1 MLRADVP
8 DVIKLEA
15 IDAWIEE
22 GLEPVAPWLG
32 LWLLE
37 NDREEA
43 FGCVRLS
50 APEDEAASAELTYLL
65 DPTVWGRG
73 LATRMARTALARA
86 FARGAD
92 TVLAGVDAPNT
103 DSIAVLR
110 RLGMRFL
117 RDVDYPSGPGVEYVL
132 SSADFDPPGAGEAFD
147 VVDER

>member
-1 MLRADVP
+1 MKITSATHAPRVIGWVRSGRP
-8 DVIKLEA
+8 DGA
-15 IDAWIEE
+15 E
-22 GLEPVAPWLG
+22 GGDSPGGEDFRWPWLG

-37 NDREEA
+37 NDRGEA

-50 APEDEAASAELTYLL
+50 EPADAAASAELTYLL

-110 RLGMRFL
+110 RSYRH
-117 RDVDYPSGPGVEYVL
+117 
-132 SSADFDPPGAGEAFD
+132 
-147 VVDER
+147 